1 MEESM
6 EIKEIISSCKELQ
19 NMIKDVSI
27 AYNNEIESL
36 EKALREKKR
45 LLKEST
51 KDLETAKDQLVI
63 ELDEYAQDIL
73 NKINDISEY
82 CTINDVDSLGIHYS
96 NDYHFAEPDNNY
108 LLKDI
113 FIHWIDDISNNN
125 IYFEAYSFDDYGERE
140 YFTLC
145 IPIKLFDE
153 DYFKDIKHFSEI
165 INKSRINRL
174 ENKIKEMQ
182 DEIDDLRSER

>member
-1 MEESM
+1 MDT
-6 EIKEIISSCKELQ
+6 IKETISSCKELQ

-36 EKALREKKR
+36 EKAIREKKK

-51 KDLETAKDQLVI
+51 KDLETANNQLII
-63 ELDEYAQDIL
+63 ELNEYAQDIL
-73 NKINDISEY
+73 NEINDISEY

-96 NDYHFAEPDNNY
+96 NNYHYAEPDNNY
-108 LLKDI
+108 LLKHI
-113 FIHWIDDISNNN
+113 FINWVEDISDNN
-125 IYFEAYSFDDYGERE
+125 IYFESYAFDNYGERE
-140 YFTLC
+140 YFILC
-145 IPIKLFDE
+145 IPIKLFDK
-153 DYFKDIKHFSEI
+153 DYFNDTKHFSEI